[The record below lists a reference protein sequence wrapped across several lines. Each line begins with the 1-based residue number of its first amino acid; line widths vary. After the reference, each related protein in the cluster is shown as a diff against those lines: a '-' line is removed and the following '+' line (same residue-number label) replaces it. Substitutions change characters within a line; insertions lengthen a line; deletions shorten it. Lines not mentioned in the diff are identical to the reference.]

1 MNGEGHCLGGAHR
14 LVDEIDGQGEYPS
27 VMWYRHL
34 EKHTRRAMVKAVIL
48 RRDKALPL
56 PWTISPY
63 KECILG
69 LAE

>member
-27 VMWYRHL
+27 AMWYRHL
-34 EKHTRRAMVKAVIL
+34 EKHMRRAMVKAVIL
-48 RRDKALPL
+48 RRDKALLL
-56 PWTISPY
+56 PWTISLY
-63 KECILG
+63 KECFLG